1 MEGFFP
7 GRYGLGPYRSTYR
20 DMPKNPVLFFYSN
33 FYPCISSLLWRQV
46 QVFLPFSAFLLALF
60 LNAV

>member
-20 DMPKNPVLFFYSN
+20 DMPKNPVSFVYSN
-33 FYPCISSLLWRQV
+33 FYSYISRAVWRQV
-46 QVFLPFSAFLLALF
+46 QGFPSFSAFLLALLSF
-60 LNAV
+60 